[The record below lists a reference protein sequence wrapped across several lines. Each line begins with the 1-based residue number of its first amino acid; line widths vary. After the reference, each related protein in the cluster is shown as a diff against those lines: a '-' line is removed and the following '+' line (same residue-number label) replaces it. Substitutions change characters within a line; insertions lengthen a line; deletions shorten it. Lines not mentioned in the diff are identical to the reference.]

1 MANETLIT
9 DLVAQEALDQLEALD
24 KAMEETLNNYKDIAT
39 EMAKGLKIPVEVQG
53 DLDKLKQVYETQM
66 QRAGQA
72 TQQLTNIQRQQAQV
86 IANTTNTISRQ
97 LQEQEKLNKAQRE
110 AFTQNQ
116 RALDVADQVL
126 GSREDNYRMMAKYTA
141 EMKNL
146 KDAMKRLDQEEK
158 NGMVTTEQ
166 AVQRRAS
173 LMAEYDKV
181 KAASQDLARILS
193 VENKEANAASG
204 SYQQLSQQLER
215 LKQAQKQMN
224 ESEKASA
231 AGKALE
237 AEIQNLDAR
246 LKDLAADMGEYQR
259 NVGNYAIAGESM
271 RSHLKELTETI
282 ARLTME
288 YEAMDDAEKRSLT
301 GQELKGKIIEL
312 TEEAGRF
319 RDTISDV
326 KESIGN
332 SASDTRWLDTMLDSG
347 QLLVST
353 FALAKDS
360 AISLGISEETL
371 QQSMLKLQQAMVAL
385 SSLQALQNV
394 LQKQSTVMKGIAIVQ
409 HKAETVAINLK
420 TAAEG
425 KNVIVTKAATVAQQ
439 AFNAV
444 AKANPYVLLATGILA
459 LIGIIIGY
467 IAATNDATKADEEAA
482 KAAEERKESMDNMA
496 QSFAHSAGE
505 SIAKYKLL
513 REQWNA
519 LGDDINAK
527 RQYLLQHKSDFD
539 SVSEA
544 ADGAGASVK
553 TVGDAEKLMSD
564 NTGKVEAAIKRRA
577 QAMAGY
583 AEYIRLTQLELQEL
597 EKLSTFTYRTYKAG
611 DMASLD
617 DFRKAGLKMTDD
629 QKEARK
635 YDGYHNG
642 YSSNMIY
649 LTAEQAAKMT
659 SYAKQ
664 IGNAEALES
673 IAKVEEKYD
682 KMRET
687 AWKRFVDN
695 GGLEPASFR
704 GGAGGSGGGKSTK
717 PGKGNSKPEAVK
729 TAEEIKNEVD
739 AIILQAIKGQ
749 ADNAKEYTDEWIKL
763 QKDAIS
769 KQAEADKA
777 AADEKYNKTLADL
790 EKTHKAGK
798 MSEDEYQEQLK
809 YLYNATDQVK
819 KNIDKKAAEDIK
831 AIDEE
836 VLGHK
841 QELAEKEL
849 ELIEHKTEM
858 ELSSITIAN
867 EKKLNDLR
875 VLYLEELRQ
884 SVGNDEKIAEIKKRY
899 AKESAELAAQNAID
913 VAQASIDG
921 LEKALELE
929 DLSDEE
935 RERIAKELAEAK
947 IAHAKA
953 VADAEENQLER
964 TIEDEQEARNKRM
977 KNIEDW
983 AQKAG
988 EAISAVSDLFSAMYD
1003 GQIAKIEEQMEAE
1016 DAHHEAQIANIE
1028 ELAERGAITA
1038 EEAEL
1043 RKREADA
1050 KTAAKQEQLEKKKS
1064 QAEYKRAVA
1073 EKANNISQ
1081 IAIATALGIMKAS
1094 PNWVNM
1100 ALVAAMGA
1108 IQLATAIA
1116 QPIKAY
1122 KEGTKSK
1129 PHPGGLAVVGDGGQT
1144 ELVMYGKRVWLT
1156 PDTPTLVDL
1165 PKGAE
1170 VFPQVTEDD
1179 LALLGASL
1187 PMAIPR
1193 DKTNGMPVIINDYSA
1208 LEDRIAANTKAVTKA
1223 LSRHEKALTRELK
1236 NQRFAAYLARRL

>member
-1 MANETLIT
+1 MNETIIN
-9 DLVAQEALDQLEALD
+9 DVVAQEALDQLEELD
-24 KAMEETLNNYKDIAT
+24 NAMVATLKQFENVGK
-39 EMAKGLKIPVEVQG
+39 ELAKGLKIPVEVTG

-146 KDAMKRLDQEEK
+146 KEAMKRLDQDEK
-158 NGMVTTEQ
+158 NNLVTTEQ

-181 KAASQDLARILS
+181 KAASQELSRILS

-288 YEAMDDAEKRSLT
+288 YEAMDESEKKEAK
-301 GQELKGKIIEL
+301 GQELKNKIIEL

-319 RDTISDV
+319 KDTISDV
-326 KESIGN
+326 KQSIGN
-332 SASDTRWLDTMLDSG
+332 SASDTRWLNTMTQAG
-347 QLLVST
+347 QMLQSS
-353 FALAKDS
+353 FALCKSS
-360 AISLGISEETL
+360 AEALGLSEDAL
-371 QQSMLKLQQAMVAL
+371 AQATMKVQLAMHTVN
-385 SSLQALQNV
+385 AMTILQNA
-394 LQKQSTVMKGIAIVQ
+394 LQKQSNVMKGIGVIQ
-409 HKAETVAINLK
+409 SKAMAAAQRIEAAAANQATGATIAQTVAMK
-420 TAAEG
+420 
-425 KNVIVTKAATVAQQ
+425 

-444 AKANPYVLLATGILA
+444 AKANPYVLLATAILA
-459 LIGIIIGY
+459 VIGLIVGY
-467 IAATNDATKADEEAA
+467 TTATKDATAADEEAK
-482 KAAEERKESMDNMA
+482 KAADQRRESMDNMA
-496 QSFAHSAGE
+496 QSFGQSAGE
-505 SIAKYKLL
+505 TIAKYKLL

-553 TVGDAEKLMSD
+553 TVADAEKLMQD

-611 DMASLD
+611 DMANLD
-617 DFRKAGLKMTDD
+617 DFFKAGLKMNDE
-629 QKEARK
+629 QINVRK
-635 YDGYHNG
+635 YAGP
-642 YSSNMIY
+642 SSNMIY

-659 SYAKQ
+659 SYSKQ

-682 KMRET
+682 KMREA

-695 GGLEPASFR
+695 GGLDPASFR
-704 GGAGGSGGGKSTK
+704 GGSGGSGGGKSTK
-717 PGKGNSKPEAVK
+717 PGKGNDKPEAVK
-729 TAEEIKNEVD
+729 TAEEIKDEVD

-749 ADNAKEYTDEWIKL
+749 ADNAKEYTDEWINL
-763 QKDAIS
+763 QKEAIN

-777 AADEKYNKTLADL
+777 AADDKYDKTLADL

-798 MSEDEYQEQLK
+798 ISEEEYQEQLK
-809 YLYNATDQVK
+809 YLYNATAQVK
-819 KNIDKKAAEDIK
+819 KNIDEKAAEDIK
-831 AIDEE
+831 AIDED
-836 VLGHK
+836 VLAHK
-841 QELAEKEL
+841 QELAEQEL

-858 ELSSITIAN
+858 ELSSITISNA
-867 EKKLNDLR
+867 KKLNELR

-884 SVGNDEKIAEIKKRY
+884 NVGNEEKVAEIKKRY
-899 AKESAELAAQNAID
+899 AKESADLATQNAID
-913 VAQASIDG
+913 VAKASVEG
-921 LEKALELE
+921 LEKALKLE
-929 DLSDEE
+929 DLSDED

-947 IAHAKA
+947 IAYAKA
-953 VADAEENQLER
+953 VGDAEESQLER
-964 TIEDEQEARNKRM
+964 TIEDEKDARDKRM
-977 KNIEDW
+977 KNIQDW
-983 AQKAG
+983 AQKAA
-988 EAISAVSDLFSAMYD
+988 EAIGNVSDLLSAMYD
-1003 GQIAKIEEQMEAE
+1003 NQISKIEEQMDAE
-1016 DAHHEAQIANIE
+1016 SAHHEAQIAQIDELE
-1028 ELAERGAITA
+1028 EHGAITK

-1043 RKREADA
+1043 RKREAEA
-1050 KTAAKQEQLEKKKS
+1050 KTAAKQEALEKKKA
-1064 QAEYKRAVA
+1064 QLEYKRAVA
-1073 EKANNISQ
+1073 EKANSISQ

-1094 PNWVNM
+1094 PNWVMM
-1100 ALVAAMGA
+1100 ALVGAMGA
-1108 IQLATAIA
+1108 IQIATALA
-1116 QPIKAY
+1116 QPIRAY
-1122 KEGTKSK
+1122 KEGTKGK
-1129 PHPGGLAVVGDGGQT
+1129 PHPGGLAVVGDGGQA
-1144 ELVMYGKRVWLT
+1144 ELVAYGRRVWVT

-1179 LALLGASL
+1179 LAMLGASL

-1193 DKTNGMPVIINDYSA
+1193 DKSSGMPVIINDYSA
-1208 LEDRIAANTKAVTKA
+1208 LESRIAANTKAVTKA